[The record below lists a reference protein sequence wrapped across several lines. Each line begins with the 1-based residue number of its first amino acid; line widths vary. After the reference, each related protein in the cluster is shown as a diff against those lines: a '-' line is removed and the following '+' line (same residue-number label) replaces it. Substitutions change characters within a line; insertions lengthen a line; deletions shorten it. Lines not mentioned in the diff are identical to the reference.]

1 MNIDQAKEKFNSL
14 YTELTQSCIKIETEQ
29 DARFQVIDRI
39 LTEVLGWQREEILT
53 EPHTDSGYI
62 DYLITSRGRS
72 RLVVEAKENYENALA
87 NVGLK

>member
-39 LTEVLGWQREEILT
+39 LTEVLGEHPVLADRPQT
-53 EPHTDSGYI
+53 
-62 DYLITSRGRS
+62 RS
-72 RLVVEAKENYENALA
+72 L
-87 NVGLK
+87 GLYKRSPPARTL